1 MIIFRTISLIMFIQ
15 LLCSCAATRDASK
28 VARVDSKTT
37 FNEYGEKCSHPNQD
51 LFTITTSYITEDTG
65 KKSTFYDEVPVKTF
79 SSMESLSFENNKLTI
94 SFIEKKYL
102 EEYVAPINNIIL
114 VKKREARP
122 GLGITAGVGSLGLF
136 PILGSNNFSE
146 VTFGCTD
153 KELWKTEINKDKKL
167 KTGNFEWKNNLNR
180 LTHDIKIK
188 VSDKE
193 YEYVVQISKNLT
205 TSIDMKSILSDLNLK
220 NDTKLV
226 VECFDC
232 NLLSYKEQSLF
243 KNSKKI
249 IVLDQDLSN
258 IDFINKND
266 NDYSSQKQNDYA
278 KTNEFIKKPK
288 NKKYIN
294 SNKNKK
300 IYPINDPLNIRFND
314 PLNIR

>member
-1 MIIFRTISLIMFIQ
+1 MIRLQTLSLIMFIQ
-15 LLCSCAATRDASK
+15 ILFGCAATRDASK

-79 SSMESLSFENNKLTI
+79 SSMESLSFEKNKIII

-167 KTGNFEWKNNLNR
+167 KTGNFEWQNNLNR
-180 LTHDIKIK
+180 LTHNIKIR
-188 VSDKE
+188 VSGKE
-193 YEYVVQISKNLT
+193 YEYIVQISKNLT
-205 TSIDMKSILSDLNLK
+205 TSIDITSILSDLNLK

-258 IDFINKND
+258 IDFIKKND
-266 NDYSSQKQNDYA
+266 NDNSNQKQNDYL
-278 KTNEFIKKPK
+278 KYNEQIKKVIHS
-288 NKKYIN
+288 KKQKDVN
-294 SNKNKK
+294 SKK
-300 IYPINDPLNIRFND
+300 IQKNAPINDPLNIR
-314 PLNIR
+314 